1 MPEVGIF
8 WIYHGKIIFKDAIS
22 VENGFAYGDSITGF
36 KSHAEYWEE
45 LDSKGKLSCI
55 PPSLRTEYFNIPRG
69 MVVYHRDTGRFCILH
84 GNNISPWTL
93 YSVASAFDLP
103 KEKTF
108 YEEDIHYCD
117 LSDKEWKTLISTR
130 SRKQSTA
137 RGLLKVFWVINEMML
152 FFFA

>member
-8 WIYHGKIIFKDAIS
+8 WIYHDKIIFKNAIS
-22 VENGFAYGDSITGF
+22 VENGFAYGESITGF

-117 LSDKEWKTLISTR
+117 LSDEEWQDLIYNSYQKKTLLNVPHP
-130 SRKQSTA
+130 A
-137 RGLLKVFWVINEMML
+137 F
-152 FFFA
+152 